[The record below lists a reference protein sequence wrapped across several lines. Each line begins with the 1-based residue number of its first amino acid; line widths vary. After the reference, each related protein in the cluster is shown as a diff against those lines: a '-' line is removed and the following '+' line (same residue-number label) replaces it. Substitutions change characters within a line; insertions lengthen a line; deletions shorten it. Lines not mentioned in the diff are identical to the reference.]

1 MSIKPVDYQVMIP
14 RTMEVSKSS
23 SDENQKNFTMQQQQA
38 ASTQSNVENT
48 LKQVY
53 SQKRAQDA
61 RITERQKEENSG
73 GKSQKKKK
81 EKDGGGNGDG
91 KAQKKGLQTSTIDI
105 KI

>member
-1 MSIKPVDYQVMIP
+1 MSIKPVDFQVMIP

-23 SDENQKNFTMQQQQA
+23 NDEAQKNQTMQQYQA
-38 ASTQSNVENT
+38 ASTQQHAENT

-61 RITERQKEENSG
+61 RITQRQKEKGNSG
-73 GKSQKKKK
+73 KDQKKK
-81 EKDGGGNGDG
+81 DRNGNNESN
-91 KAQKKGLQTSTIDI
+91 ATRNNMQTSTIDI